1 MGHTRST
8 IFVDQAMNAVQVLCP
23 AKLTLSLKVKGR
35 RQDGYHLIDAEMVSV
50 DLCDELLITEGSG
63 LTVRSPNSG
72 CEVPVGASN
81 LINQA
86 LKFVN
91 RTADVTL
98 IKKIPAG
105 AGLGGGS
112 TNAAGI
118 LRWAGFRDPIAASK
132 LGADVAFCLNGGRA
146 RVTGIGETLEHL
158 PYRRQEMTLLTPP
171 IGMSTPD
178 VYRAWDELDGPAG
191 ENGNDLEAAAL
202 TVEPQLAEWR
212 DALSDATGQTA
223 RLAGSG
229 GTWFVEGTHGP
240 FTYRGTTSVNVVTVP
255 VQHQ

>member
-1 MGHTRST
+1 MDHTRSA
-8 IFVDQAMNAVQVLCP
+8 IFDDQTMNAVQILCP

-35 RQDGYHLIDAEMVSV
+35 RRDGYHLIDAEMVSV
-50 DLCDELLITEGSG
+50 DLCDELIIARGSG
-63 LTVRSPNSG
+63 LTVRSTDSG
-72 CEVPVGASN
+72 FKVPLGDNN

-86 LKFVN
+86 LKLVN

-118 LRWAGFRDPIAASK
+118 LRWAGFEDPIAAAN

-158 PYRRQEMTLLTPP
+158 PYHHQEITLLTPP
-171 IGMSTPD
+171 LGVSTVD
-178 VYRAWDELDGPAG
+178 VYRAWDALDGPVG

-202 TVEPQLAEWR
+202 SVEPELAEWR
-212 DALSDATGQTA
+212 DALSGATGQKA

-229 GTWFVEGTHGP
+229 GTWFVEGHHDP
-240 FTYRGTTSVNVVTVP
+240 FNYRGVASVNVTTLP
-255 VQHQ
+255 AQHP